1 MGVLGN
7 HLNVEYLVVKMSMS
21 CEFCLLKFSAAKDS
35 FALVFGQLKIL
46 KIQISSRLNS
56 VFI

>member
-21 CEFCLLKFSAAKDS
+21 CEFCLLKFSAAKAS
-35 FALVFGQLKIL
+35 FALVFGQLKIFE
-46 KIQISSRLNS
+46 I
-56 VFI
+56 

>member
-35 FALVFGQLKIL
+35 FALVFGQLKIFE
-46 KIQISSRLNS
+46 I
-56 VFI
+56 